1 MHVPVRGGEGHK
13 EGREERRERGGDER
27 GEGRGERREER
38 RERGGEWRREG
49 RGRGSVA
56 PREALEVAK
65 DMNAFRND
73 GTFAEQYL
81 ERGEGGG
88 GAGGGDEGRRLDG
101 REGRGAERDEDSR
114 DDASGAGRRAREVSG
129 CSRWDCLL
137 TPVLCAVSRACPGLH
152 VMLSIDTD
160 HDPQRPSCTKM

>member
-1 MHVPVRGGEGHK
+1 MKCKYSTTYDYLNINSWKDED
-13 EGREERRERGGDER
+13 REFQRQRLQSYRSEIRLLRE
-27 GEGRGERREER
+27 
-38 RERGGEWRREG
+38 
-49 RGRGSVA
+49 
-56 PREALEVAK
+56 
-65 DMNAFRND
+65 
-73 GTFAEQYL
+73 
-81 ERGEGGG
+81 
-88 GAGGGDEGRRLDG
+88 
-101 REGRGAERDEDSR
+101 ERDEDSR